1 MSKEPVALLR
11 EYLAKVNKGEKSA
24 QEVLSAVGGWMK
36 ESGDSLKNKIEVE
49 AAVKRMGFAK
59 KSDLDELAKEVA
71 DLRKLLKVKNVA
83 PKDIKKPTKKAARGK
98 SK

>member
-1 MSKEPVALLR
+1 MSKEPVALLK

-49 AAVKRMGFAK
+49 FRKYFPKYIPNAK
-59 KSDLDELAKEVA
+59 FY
-71 DLRKLLKVKNVA
+71 KN
-83 PKDIKKPTKKAARGK
+83 IWTLF
-98 SK
+98 